1 MEKHGVR
8 GSEKME
14 LDVGKLCEGKFRC
27 LFREMAGPDNG
38 PCHAIRGDSGSVG
51 WQ

>member
-14 LDVGKLCEGKFRC
+14 LDVGKLCEGKFRV
-27 LFREMAGPDNG
+27 LVQRDGRA
-38 PCHAIRGDSGSVG
+38 
-51 WQ
+51 